1 MKKVLETDLLK
12 ARQFYTRD
20 YKTNQ
25 NIPAGSVLNADGQG
39 GSYWGQHS
47 AIAVNAFEKV
57 AVGDTVLRASEF
69 GAGTALA
76 LEAGAPLQLKA
87 DAQTNKITIG
97 FDGSDYVSRAQVERL
112 IGGLVAQAQA
122 SQATQA
128 QPLDQ
133 IYRYVEDVSIRER
146 AATAEAI
153 KSSIVP
159 YMKTAV
165 ANQTYLTYDKL
176 ESTVAG
182 TVASIRDWTAATLD
196 QAIDAI
202 STIEL
207 ANGSAAEPAVSFMY
221 DKGVGMYRPG
231 PNLLAFSTKGEE
243 RIRINSAGCVG
254 VGVKD
259 PVGTLDVSGSVHV
272 RGHGSALVMPNGVKI
287 RGPTASELTIDDESG
302 DIRLSAGL
310 GSSNSVRIGSSASST
325 GPSASANPDTIAI
338 GTEAGATNQG
348 SYAIAI
354 GKYAGSVDQPAR
366 SVIINGSGFVINGAH
381 EGALYISP
389 MRSTETGL
397 QRIMAYDSRAREVI
411 NIPTFYSRDGRIGI
425 GSEAPAHALDVSG
438 SIGLSGGLYVDGV
451 DVVAELR
458 STVKGLEH
466 QLAPFLKK
474 VLGA

>member
-1 MKKVLETDLLK
+1 MKKVLETDILK
-12 ARQFYTRD
+12 TRQFYTRD

-39 GSYWGQHS
+39 GSYWGQQTGL
-47 AIAVNAFEKV
+47 AVNAFDKV
-57 AVGDTVLRASEF
+57 AVGETVLRASEF
-69 GAGTALA
+69 GAGTVLA

-87 DAQTNKITIG
+87 DPQTNKITIG
-97 FDGSDYVSRAQVERL
+97 FDGGDYVSRAQVERL
-112 IGGLVAQAQA
+112 IGGLVAQAAA
-122 SQATQA
+122 SQAQA

-165 ANQTYLTYDKL
+165 ANQTYLTHDKL

-182 TVASIRDWTAATLD
+182 TVASIRDWTADRLTE
-196 QAIDAI
+196 AIDAI
-202 STIEL
+202 STIQC

-231 PNLLAFSTKGEE
+231 PQLLAFSTKGEE
-243 RIRINSAGCVG
+243 RLRINSAGCVG
-254 VGVKD
+254 IGVKD
-259 PVGTLDVSGSVHV
+259 PVGILDVSGSVYV
-272 RGHGSALVMPNGVKI
+272 RGPGSALVMPNGVKI
-287 RGPTASELTIDDESG
+287 RGPTGSQLTIDDESG
-302 DIRLSAGL
+302 DIHLTAGL
-310 GSSNSVRIGSSASST
+310 GTSNSVRIGSSTTGQNAST
-325 GPSASANPDTIAI
+325 GADTIAI

-397 QRIMAYDSRAREVI
+397 QRIMAYDPRAREVV
-411 NIPTFYSRDGRIGI
+411 NVPTFYSCDGRIGI

-458 STVKGLEH
+458 STVKGLEQ

-474 VLGA
+474 VCQK

>member
-1 MKKVLETDLLK
+1 MKKVLEADVLK
-12 ARQFYTRD
+12 TRQFYTRD

-25 NIPAGSVLNADGQG
+25 NIPAGFVLNADGQG
-39 GSYWGQHS
+39 GSYWGQQS
-47 AIAVNAFEKV
+47 GLAVNAFDKV
-57 AVGDTVLRASEF
+57 AVGETVLRASEF

-97 FDGSDYVSRAQVERL
+97 FDGSDYVSRGQVERL
-112 IGGLVAQAQA
+112 IGGLVAQA

-165 ANQTYLTYDKL
+165 ANQTYLTHDKL
-176 ESTVAG
+176 DSTVAG

-243 RIRINSAGCVG
+243 RIRINSAGWVG

-272 RGHGSALVMPNGVKI
+272 RGPGSALVMPDGLKV
-287 RGPTASELTIDDESG
+287 RGPNTSELTIDDESG

-310 GSSNSVRIGSSASST
+310 GSGNSVRIGSSANADHST
-325 GPSASANPDTIAI
+325 NPDTIAI

-397 QRIMAYDSRAREVI
+397 QRIMAYDPRAREVV

-458 STVKGLEH
+458 STVKGLEQ

>member
-1 MKKVLETDLLK
+1 MKKVVETDILK
-12 ARQFYTRD
+12 TRQFYTRD

-39 GSYWGQHS
+39 GSYWGQQS
-47 AIAVNAFEKV
+47 GLAVNAFEKV
-57 AVGDTVLRASEF
+57 AVGETVLRASEF
-69 GAGTALA
+69 GAGTVLA
-76 LEAGAPLQLKA
+76 LEANKPLQLKA
-87 DAQTNKITIG
+87 DVQANKITIG

-122 SQATQA
+122 SQASQTQ

-146 AATAEAI
+146 ATTTEAI

-165 ANQTYLTYDKL
+165 ANQTYLTHDKL
-176 ESTVAG
+176 ESTVAC
-182 TVASIRDWTAATLD
+182 TVASIRDWTADIITE
-196 QAIDAI
+196 AIHAI
-202 STIEL
+202 STIQC

-231 PNLLAFSTKGEE
+231 PQLLAFSTKCEE
-243 RIRINSAGCVG
+243 RLRINSAGSVG

-259 PVGTLDVSGSVHV
+259 PVGTLDVSGSVYV
-272 RGHGSALVMPNGVKI
+272 RGPGSALVMPNGVKI
-287 RGPTASELTIDDESG
+287 RGLGTTASELTIDDGSG
-302 DIRLSAGL
+302 DIHLTAGL
-310 GSSNSVRIGSSASST
+310 GTSNSVRIGSSGVNTDAST
-325 GPSASANPDTIAI
+325 GADTVAI

-397 QRIMAYDSRAREVI
+397 KRIMAYDPRAREVV
-411 NIPTFYSRDGRIGI
+411 NVPTFYSCDGRIGI

-438 SIGLSGGLYVDGV
+438 SIGLSGGLYVNGV
-451 DVVAELR
+451 DVLAELR
-458 STVKGLEH
+458 STVKGLEQ
-466 QLAPFLKK
+466 QLTKLNK
-474 VLGA
+474 

>member
-1 MKKVLETDLLK
+1 MKKVVETDILK
-12 ARQFYTRD
+12 TRQFYTRD

-39 GSYWGQHS
+39 GSYWGQQTGL
-47 AIAVNAFEKV
+47 AVNAFDKV
-57 AVGDTVLRASEF
+57 AVGETVLRASEF

-87 DAQTNKITIG
+87 DTQANKITIG

-122 SQATQA
+122 SQTQ

-146 AATAEAI
+146 AATTDAI

-165 ANQTYLTYDKL
+165 ANQTYLTHDKL
-176 ESTVAG
+176 ESTVAC
-182 TVASIRDWTAATLD
+182 TVASIRDWTADRLTE
-196 QAIDAI
+196 AIDAI
-202 STIEL
+202 STIQC

-231 PNLLAFSTKGEE
+231 PQLLAFSTKGEE
-243 RIRINSAGCVG
+243 RLRINSAGCVG
-254 VGVKD
+254 IGVKD
-259 PVGTLDVSGSVHV
+259 PIGALDVSGSVHV
-272 RGHGSALVMPNGVKI
+272 RGPGSALVMPNGVKI
-287 RGPTASELTIDDESG
+287 RGLGTTASELTIDDGCG
-302 DIRLSAGL
+302 DIHLRTGL
-310 GSSNSVRIGSSASST
+310 GSGNSVRIGAGTDHST
-325 GPSASANPDTIAI
+325 GTGTGTDTIAI

-397 QRIMAYDSRAREVI
+397 QRIMAYDPRAREVI
-411 NIPTFYSRDGRIGI
+411 NVPTFYSRDGRIGI

-458 STVKGLEH
+458 STVKGLEQ

>member
-1 MKKVLETDLLK
+1 MKKVLEADVLK
-12 ARQFYTRD
+12 TRQFYTRD

-57 AVGDTVLRASEF
+57 VVGETVLRASEF

-87 DAQTNKITIG
+87 DAQANKITIG

-122 SQATQA
+122 TATQA

-165 ANQTYLTYDKL
+165 ANQTYLTHDKL

-202 STIEL
+202 STIQC

-259 PVGTLDVSGSVHV
+259 PVGTLDVSGLVHV
-272 RGHGSALVMPNGVKI
+272 RGPGSALVMPDGLKV
-287 RGPTASELTIDDESG
+287 RGPNTSEFTIDDESG

-310 GSSNSVRIGSSASST
+310 GSGNSVRIGSST

-397 QRIMAYDSRAREVI
+397 QRIMAYDPRAREVV
-411 NIPTFYSRDGRIGI
+411 NVPTFYSRDGRIGI